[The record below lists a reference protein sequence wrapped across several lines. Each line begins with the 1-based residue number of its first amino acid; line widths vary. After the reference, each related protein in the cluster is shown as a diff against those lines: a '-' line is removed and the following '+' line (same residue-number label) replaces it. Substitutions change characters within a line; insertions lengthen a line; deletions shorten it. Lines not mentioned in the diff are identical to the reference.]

1 MPGNTAAAATLGA
14 QASSKDAQASVP
26 NLPTGLSDSPAPAS
40 APALDHSNTGQVL
53 SLKIANTARWNGSG
67 SIKII
72 ANAYESYTRQANARS
87 LNVLITSG
95 IIDYSQSVHGSSP
108 LLLQQTLATSTK
120 PGGSNVGQAPPTQRT
135 EHSAIGLGTSSSLG
149 SIELAA
155 VKTPTNAPSLS
166 ALGTSI
172 ASVSPAASL
181 IRNSSGAP
189 ALSVPAALP
198 LNFAS
203 QTSTSGLGD
212 LVTIQITNVQGPPIP
227 AVISYVDNDYNSS
240 RSASKATSTSKPS
253 STTTS
258 SASTSSSSS
267 STSSCSHGLTI
278 SGTIIC
284 NIPTLEAVVDR
295 QIQAGASVTRPTGS
309 KKPPRKTHHVV
320 SVASITSLIP
330 SNQTSVPSSLVES
343 MPSSAIAS
351 MSSRNNTMLPLFKS
365 TGNSSTATKSPQ
377 SSSSSAVSTSSNM
390 STTPTPQTTS
400 SPPPPSPAEP
410 LSSPLTV
417 TPVDPPSNPSC
428 HHPPS
433 EPYEDVQP
441 DNTEKAASTFCSEY
455 DKQILHPGDAAVVKK
470 LISLDSGAD
479 TGRITVEWVEGYS
492 SDANV
497 DGYTIGHP
505 SLIKPLSSDSYGCR
519 DILQNTYWGCKSN
532 KGRAGC
538 ITAGCLKYCLNP
550 GPDTV
555 LPAKQ
560 PCTRHPC
567 AEGQ

>member
-26 NLPTGLSDSPAPAS
+26 NLPTRLSDSPAPAS

-53 SLKIANTARWNGSG
+53 SLKIASTYETSPNNYMYAPLKPLAPASNVSQSKPSQSG
-67 SIKII
+67 SEQNLGTSKD
-72 ANAYESYTRQANARS
+72 SVQTRQDGTAPAVSKSSPMLTSRIQDRPMPGHSTSSSHQES
-87 LNVLITSG
+87 LTTPKASSEPPIQIFTSSSG
-95 IIDYSQSVHGSSP
+95 LQSLPSVGVISTHSGSSP
-108 LLLQQTLATSTK
+108 LLLQQTMATVTK
-120 PGGSNVGQAPPTQRT
+120 PGGSNVGQAPPTPTQRT
-135 EHSAIGLGTSSSLG
+135 ERSALGLGTSSSLG
-149 SIELAA
+149 SIELA
-155 VKTPTNAPSLS
+155 VLKIPTNAPSLS
-166 ALGTSI
+166 PLGTSI

-181 IRNSSGAP
+181 IRNSS
-189 ALSVPAALP
+189 
-198 LNFAS
+198 
-203 QTSTSGLGD
+203 
-212 LVTIQITNVQGPPIP
+212 
-227 AVISYVDNDYNSS
+227 
-240 RSASKATSTSKPS
+240 
-253 STTTS
+253 
-258 SASTSSSSS
+258 
-267 STSSCSHGLTI
+267 
-278 SGTIIC
+278 
-284 NIPTLEAVVDR
+284 
-295 QIQAGASVTRPTGS
+295 GS

-505 SLIKPLSSDSYGCR
+505 SLIKPLSSDSYGCK